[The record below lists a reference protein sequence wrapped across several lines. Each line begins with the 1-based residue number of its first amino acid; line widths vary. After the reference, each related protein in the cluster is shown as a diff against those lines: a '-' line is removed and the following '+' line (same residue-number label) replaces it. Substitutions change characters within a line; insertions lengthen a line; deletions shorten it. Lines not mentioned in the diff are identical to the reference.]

1 MREVFMITF
10 KQIELVGFKSFAD
23 KTVIPFTDGV
33 TCIVGPNGCG
43 KSNVADAIRWVLGE
57 QSAKMMRGSQML
69 DVIFNGTEKRRPTSF
84 CEVTLSFDN
93 TSRIFNIDC
102 DEVEMTRRLYRNG
115 DSEYL
120 LNRQPSRMK
129 VLTGL
134 LHGAGAAK
142 EGYSIIG
149 QGRIETIMNAKPED
163 RRSIFEEATGIAMF
177 KDRKADA
184 ERKLSAARDNLYVFL
199 QRMHEVERQLA
210 PAEKAAASAIK
221 YEELYAKQRSL
232 EINLYIYQHDTSAEK
247 KRRINEKIEHYSAE
261 IERLTARSAEVLAE
275 YEKCRDAAAG
285 ADGELAE
292 LNERLLRYTVGI
304 QRKTGEGKVLQ
315 EKANS
320 VKEKL
325 RAARDDVTFSAQRID
340 EIERELRRA
349 EAYNKSNSERAERL
363 AVSCAAMEEELSSIS
378 REIGKYEAMT
388 DENRKKVMDTF
399 RDLSDLNKNMGSIEA
414 RRELLGER
422 LSEVR
427 ATLSEIKALR
437 DGYRSDYEAGIKKHG
452 EITDFIATEN
462 AATERAA
469 AAVSAAENDVQTYT
483 RRAYDAR
490 SQIAG
495 LEDSLATVKAL
506 RDRFEGYIYSVKRL
520 MSEAKG
526 NAELS
531 SRIQGLIADLV
542 TTSGEYEV
550 AIETAFG
557 GAMQNVVTGTRD
569 DAKYLIEHLK
579 RTRGGQVTFLPVEAL
594 RPRTE
599 GESIRS
605 ARKEKG
611 AIGFAADLVKYD
623 KKYDNVI
630 RYLLGNTLV
639 CDDIENATV
648 IARRYPRA
656 FKIVTLDGDV
666 INSSGSMTGGSRKD
680 NAGNLLAGERR
691 IKEIEGG
698 IAEKK
703 AVLARAEGMCEKA
716 RAALAE
722 ANSSLEAL
730 REKFH
735 ASRAEL
741 AANEQLSES
750 LLKQIS
756 SEESR
761 YSVFAGTAEMIE
773 AQLASLNDEY
783 SQTSRGAS
791 DLNERSSEASSAIE
805 NISTQ
810 YDALVKQR
818 DEKLEKLNS
827 ARVEK
832 ASLEAAVK
840 SGGENSARLASE
852 KEELIKKIAQTRAS
866 IPDIERELEELNL
879 RAENV
884 ALTKEEQAVV
894 DDIRARIAATTQSK
908 AATNERIKQID
919 IERLELH
926 KSISENTD
934 RCNGQQIALTKLD
947 ADLENMQQRIMD
959 EYGED
964 YEGCLKYKQD
974 DFAAEGAAAAV
985 SSLKRQI
992 TMLGAVNPNAVDEY
1006 REVKERF
1013 DKMSADKADMEKAID
1028 DLTKALDE
1036 IREEMLGIFNTGFA
1050 KINENFKQTFK
1061 ELFGGG
1067 RAELQL
1073 DYTDCED
1080 PLDAGVEIVACPP
1093 GKKLTKISLLS
1104 GGERA
1109 LTAIAILFAIIGMR
1123 PMPFCVLDEIEAALD
1138 EANVGRY
1145 AKYLKKFSAQTQFI
1159 VITHRKPT
1167 MENADTLF
1175 GVTMEE
1181 KGVSKIVSV
1190 KLSEVESRLG
1200 GDTVM

>member
-1 MREVFMITF
+1 MVTF

-69 DVIFNGTEKRRPTSF
+69 DVIFNGTEKRRPTGF

-149 QGRIETIMNAKPED
+149 QGRIEMIMNAKPED
-163 RRSIFEEATGIAMF
+163 RRSIFEEATGISVF
-177 KDRKADA
+177 KERKADA
-184 ERKLSAARDNLYVFL
+184 ERKLAAARDNLYVFL

-210 PAEKAAASAIK
+210 PAEKAAESAIK
-221 YEELYAKQRSL
+221 YEELYAKLRTS
-232 EINLYIYQHDTSAEK
+232 EINTYIYQHDTSAERK
-247 KRRINEKIEHYSAE
+247 QKINDKIEAFSAE
-261 IERLTARSAEVLAE
+261 LEKLAARLEEVQSE
-275 YEKCRDAAAG
+275 YERCRDELNG
-285 ADGELAE
+285 ADAELAE
-292 LNERLLRYTVGI
+292 LNERRLRYTVGI
-304 QRKTGEGKVLQ
+304 QQKTGEGKVLQ

-325 RAARDDVTFSAQRID
+325 RAAHEDVAFSTQRID
-340 EIERELRRA
+340 EIEKEIRRT
-349 EAYNKSNSERAERL
+349 EAYAAKNTERAEKL
-363 AVSCAAMEEELSSIS
+363 AAQCAAAETELSELS
-378 REIGKYEAMT
+378 REIGQFEAMN

-414 RRELLGER
+414 QRELLNER
-422 LSEVR
+422 LAEVQ
-427 ATLSEIKALR
+427 ATLAEIRVLREGYKA
-437 DGYRSDYEAGIKKHG
+437 DYDASLQKHG
-452 EITDFIATEN
+452 EISDFIASEN
-462 AATERAA
+462 ETMERAQK
-469 AAVSAAENDVQTYT
+469 AVHEAEEAVQNYT

-490 SQIAG
+490 SQIAS
-495 LEDSLATVKAL
+495 LNDSLSTVKAL
-506 RDRFEGYIYSVKRL
+506 RDRFDGYIYSVKRL
-520 MSEAKG
+520 MTDAK
-526 NAELS
+526 AYPEIS
-531 SRIQGLIADLV
+531 SKIQGLIADIV
-542 TTSGEYEV
+542 STSGDYEV

-557 GAMQNVVTGTRD
+557 GAMQNVVTRTRE
-569 DAKYLIEHLK
+569 DAKFLIEHLK

-594 RPRTE
+594 APRTE
-599 GESIRS
+599 GPSIRS
-605 ARKEKG
+605 AIKEKG
-611 AIGFAADLVKYD
+611 AIGFAVELVEYD

-639 CDDIENATV
+639 CDNIESAT
-648 IARRYPRA
+648 IISRRYPRA

-680 NAGNLLAGERR
+680 NAGNLLANERR
-691 IKEIEGG
+691 IKEIEEN
-698 IAEKK
+698 ISEKK
-703 AVLARAEGMCEKA
+703 GALTRAENMREKSQ
-716 RAALAE
+716 RELEERTAE
-722 ANSSLEAL
+722 LDSL
-730 REKFH
+730 RERFH
-735 ASRAEL
+735 NSRAEL
-741 AANEQLSES
+741 AANEQLSDS
-750 LLKQIS
+750 LLKQLS

-761 YSVFAGTAEMIE
+761 LSVF
-773 AQLASLNDEY
+773 
-783 SQTSRGAS
+783 SQTEQMITSRLAALDDKYSETTRGAS
-791 DLNERSSEASSAIE
+791 DLNERSTEASTAIE
-805 NISTQ
+805 SISTQ
-810 YDALVKQR
+810 YDVLVKQR
-818 DEKLEKLNS
+818 NDKLEALNA

-832 ASLEAAVK
+832 ASLDAAVK
-840 SGGENSARLASE
+840 SNKENTERLSAE
-852 KEELIKKIAQTRAS
+852 KEDLIKKIARIRAS
-866 IPDIERELEELNL
+866 IPDIERELEELN
-879 RAENV
+879 RQAENSV
-884 ALTKEEQAVV
+884 LTAEEQAVV
-894 DDIRARIAATTQSK
+894 DDIRDRITKVTESK
-908 AATNERIKQID
+908 TALNERIKQLD
-919 IERLELH
+919 IERFDIGKRTQEL
-926 KSISENTD
+926 TD
-934 RCNGQQIALTKLD
+934 RRNGQQIALTKLE
-947 ADLENMQQRIMD
+947 ADLENMQQRILE
-959 EYGED
+959 EYGEE
-964 YEGCLKYKQD
+964 YEGCLKYKVD
-974 DFAAEGAAAAV
+974 DFDIASAPAQTA
-985 SSLKRQI
+985 SLKRQI
-992 TMLGAVNPNAVDEY
+992 TMLGSINPNAVAEY
-1006 REVKERF
+1006 REIKERY
-1013 DKMSADKADMEKAID
+1013 DKMAEDKADMEKAID
-1028 DLTKALDE
+1028 DLNKALDE
-1036 IREEMLGIFNTGFA
+1036 IRQEMLRIFNEGFD
-1050 KINENFKQTFK
+1050 KINENFKLTFK

-1145 AKYLKKFSAQTQFI
+1145 AKYLKKFSSETQFI

-1167 MENADTLF
+1167 MENADNLF

>member
-1 MREVFMITF
+1 MVTF

-93 TSRIFNIDC
+93 TSRIFDIDC

-149 QGRIETIMNAKPED
+149 QGRIEMIMNAKPED
-163 RRSIFEEATGIAMF
+163 RRAIFEEATGISMF
-177 KDRKADA
+177 KERKADA
-184 ERKLSAARDNLYVFL
+184 ERKLAAARDNLYIFL
-199 QRMHEVERQLA
+199 QRMHEVEHQLG
-210 PAEKAAASAIK
+210 PAEKAASSAIK
-221 YEELYAKQRSL
+221 YEELYGKLRSL
-232 EINLYIYQHDTSAEK
+232 EINTYIYQHDTSAERK
-247 KRRINEKIEHYSAE
+247 QKITDKIEHYNSE
-261 IERLTARSAEVLAE
+261 IERLTARSSEVLKE
-275 YEKCRDAAAG
+275 YERCRDVVSG
-285 ADGELAE
+285 ADDELAE

-304 QRKTGEGKVLQ
+304 QQKTGEGKVLQ

-325 RAARDDVTFSAQRID
+325 RSAQEDVTFSSQRID
-340 EIERELRRA
+340 EIEREIRRA
-349 EAYNKSNSERAERL
+349 EAYNEKNADRAAKL
-363 AVSCAAMEEELSSIS
+363 AEECRTAEEELSALSQ
-378 REIGKYEAMT
+378 EIGKFEAMN

-399 RDLSDLNKNMGSIEA
+399 RNLSDLNKNMGSIEA
-414 RRELLGER
+414 QRELLNER
-422 LSEVR
+422 LSEVQS
-427 ATLSEIKALR
+427 TLAEIKTLR
-437 DGYRSDYEAGIKKHG
+437 DGYKKDYDESIKKHG
-452 EITDFIATEN
+452 ELTDFISSEN
-462 AATERAA
+462 DVMERAA
-469 AAVSAAENDVQTYT
+469 KDVRDCEESVQTYT

-490 SQIAG
+490 SQISS
-495 LEDSLATVKAL
+495 LNDSLATVKAL
-506 RDRFEGYIYSVKRL
+506 RDRFDGYIYSVKRL
-520 MSEAKG
+520 MTDAKAYSEISAK
-526 NAELS
+526 
-531 SRIQGLIADLV
+531 IQGLIADIV
-542 TTSGEYEV
+542 TTSGDYEV

-557 GAMQNVVTGTRD
+557 GSMQNVVTGTRD
-569 DAKYLIEHLK
+569 DAKFLIEHLK

-594 RPRTE
+594 RPRLE

-605 ARKEKG
+605 ARKERG
-611 AIGFAADLVKYD
+611 AIGYAVDLVEYD

-639 CDDIENATV
+639 CDNIENATQ
-648 IARRYPRA
+648 ISRRYPRA

-680 NAGNLLAGERR
+680 NAGNLLANERR
-691 IKEIEGG
+691 IKEIEDG

-703 AVLARAEGMCEKA
+703 SALARAENMREKA
-716 RAALAE
+716 QAELAE
-722 ANSSLEAL
+722 KNAQLESL
-730 REKFH
+730 RERFQS
-735 ASRAEL
+735 SRAEL

-750 LLKQIS
+750 LLKQLS

-761 YSVFAGTAEMIE
+761 YSVFAQTAEMISSR
-773 AQLASLNDEY
+773 LAALDDKY
-783 SQTSRGAS
+783 SETTRGAS
-791 DLNERSSEASSAIE
+791 DLNERSTEASSAIE

-810 YDALVKQR
+810 YDALVKRR
-818 DEKLEKLNS
+818 DEKLEELNS

-840 SGGENSARLASE
+840 SGKENTERLTSE
-852 KEELIKKIAQTRAS
+852 KEELINKIARTRAA
-866 IPDIERELEELNL
+866 IPDIERELEELN
-879 RAENV
+879 RQAEHS

-894 DDIRARIAATTQSK
+894 DDIRERIKATTDNK
-908 AATNERIKQID
+908 VATNERIKQID

-926 KSISENTD
+926 KSIQENTD
-934 RCNGQQIALTKLD
+934 RRNNQQIALTKLD

-964 YEGCLKYKQD
+964 YEGCLKYKTE
-974 DFAAEGAAAAV
+974 DFDIESAPGTVA
-985 SSLKRQI
+985 SLKRQI
-992 TMLGAVNPNAVDEY
+992 TMLGAINPNAVEEY
-1006 REVKERF
+1006 KQIKERY
-1013 DKMSADKADMEKAID
+1013 DKMASDKEDMEKAID
-1028 DLTKALDE
+1028 DLGVALDE
-1036 IREEMLGIFNTGFA
+1036 IRQEMLRIFNEGFA

-1067 RAELQL
+1067 RAELEL

-1080 PLDAGVEIVACPP
+1080 PLDAGVEIQACPP

-1145 AKYLKKFSAQTQFI
+1145 AKYLKKFSTETQFI

>member
-1 MREVFMITF
+1 MVTF

-69 DVIFNGTEKRRPTSF
+69 DVIFNGTEKRRPTGF

-149 QGRIETIMNAKPED
+149 QGRIEMIMNAKPED
-163 RRSIFEEATGIAMF
+163 RRSIFEEATGISVF
-177 KDRKADA
+177 KERKADA
-184 ERKLSAARDNLYVFL
+184 ERKLAAARDNLYVFL

-210 PAEKAAASAIK
+210 PAEKAAESAIK
-221 YEELYAKQRSL
+221 YEELYAKLRTS
-232 EINLYIYQHDTSAEK
+232 EINTYIYQHDTSAERK
-247 KRRINEKIEHYSAE
+247 QKINDKIEAFSAE
-261 IERLTARSAEVLAE
+261 LEKLAARLEEVQSE
-275 YEKCRDAAAG
+275 YERCRDELNG
-285 ADGELAE
+285 ADAELAE
-292 LNERLLRYTVGI
+292 LNERRLRYTVGI
-304 QRKTGEGKVLQ
+304 QQKTGEGKVLQ

-325 RAARDDVTFSAQRID
+325 RAAHEDVAFSTQRID
-340 EIERELRRA
+340 EIEKEIRRT
-349 EAYNKSNSERAERL
+349 EAYAAKNTERAEKL
-363 AVSCAAMEEELSSIS
+363 AAQCAAAETELSELS
-378 REIGKYEAMT
+378 REIGQFEAMN

-414 RRELLGER
+414 QRELLNER
-422 LSEVR
+422 LAEVQ
-427 ATLSEIKALR
+427 ATLAEIRALR
-437 DGYRSDYEAGIKKHG
+437 EGYKADYDASLQKHG
-452 EITDFIATEN
+452 EISDFIASEN
-462 AATERAA
+462 ETMERAQK
-469 AAVSAAENDVQTYT
+469 AVHEAEEAVQNYT

-490 SQIAG
+490 SQIAS
-495 LEDSLATVKAL
+495 LNDSLSTVKAL
-506 RDRFEGYIYSVKRL
+506 RDRFDGYIYSVKRL
-520 MSEAKG
+520 MTDAK
-526 NAELS
+526 AYPEIS
-531 SRIQGLIADLV
+531 SKIQGLIADIV
-542 TTSGEYEV
+542 STSGDYEV

-557 GAMQNVVTGTRD
+557 GAMQNVVTRTRE
-569 DAKYLIEHLK
+569 DAKFLIEHLK

-594 RPRTE
+594 APRTE
-599 GESIRS
+599 GPSIRS
-605 ARKEKG
+605 AIKEKG
-611 AIGFAADLVKYD
+611 AIGFAVELVEYD

-639 CDDIENATV
+639 CDNIESAT
-648 IARRYPRA
+648 IISRRYPRA

-680 NAGNLLAGERR
+680 NAGNLLANERR
-691 IKEIEGG
+691 IKEIEEN
-698 IAEKK
+698 ISEKK
-703 AVLARAEGMCEKA
+703 GALTRAENMREKSQ
-716 RAALAE
+716 RELEERTAE
-722 ANSSLEAL
+722 LDSL
-730 REKFH
+730 RERFH
-735 ASRAEL
+735 NSRAEL
-741 AANEQLSES
+741 AANEQLSDS
-750 LLKQIS
+750 LLKQLS

-761 YSVFAGTAEMIE
+761 LSVF
-773 AQLASLNDEY
+773 
-783 SQTSRGAS
+783 SQTEQMITSRLAALDDKYSETTRGAS
-791 DLNERSSEASSAIE
+791 DLNERSTEASTAIE
-805 NISTQ
+805 SISTQ
-810 YDALVKQR
+810 YDVLVKQR
-818 DEKLEKLNS
+818 NDKLEALNA

-832 ASLEAAVK
+832 ASLDAAVK
-840 SGGENSARLASE
+840 SNKENTERLSAE
-852 KEELIKKIAQTRAS
+852 KEDLIKKIARTRAS
-866 IPDIERELEELNL
+866 IPDIERELEELN
-879 RAENV
+879 RQAENSV
-884 ALTKEEQAVV
+884 LTAEEQAVV
-894 DDIRARIAATTQSK
+894 DDIRDRITKVTESK
-908 AATNERIKQID
+908 TALNERIKQLD
-919 IERLELH
+919 IERFDIGKRTQEL
-926 KSISENTD
+926 TD
-934 RCNGQQIALTKLD
+934 RRNGQQIALTKLE
-947 ADLENMQQRIMD
+947 ADLENMQQRILE
-959 EYGED
+959 EYGEE
-964 YEGCLKYKQD
+964 YEGCLKYKVD
-974 DFAAEGAAAAV
+974 DFDIASAPAQTA
-985 SSLKRQI
+985 SLKRQI
-992 TMLGAVNPNAVDEY
+992 TMLGSINPNAVAEY
-1006 REVKERF
+1006 REIKERY
-1013 DKMSADKADMEKAID
+1013 DKMAEDKADMEKAID
-1028 DLTKALDE
+1028 DLNKALDE
-1036 IREEMLGIFNTGFA
+1036 IRQEMLRIFNEGFD
-1050 KINENFKQTFK
+1050 KINENFKLTFK

-1145 AKYLKKFSAQTQFI
+1145 AKYLKKFSSETQFI

-1167 MENADTLF
+1167 MENADNLF